1 MVNEA
6 AAKFEAK
13 LQSAISARIAGPM
26 QELKK
31 NLSGFES
38 IAGDLTERVTQHHEV
53 LKSLLE
59 KTLPTKDLKLP
70 GGLKLPF

>member
-1 MVNEA
+1 
-6 AAKFEAK
+6 
-13 LQSAISARIAGPM
+13 
-26 QELKK
+26 
-31 NLSGFES
+31 LSGFES